1 MNAPAVGIDIGE
13 SESVAHFV
21 SASGDTLEHFS
32 FKMNDAG
39 FNEFRKKIPVNARI
53 AFEASG
59 LAYPVFKK
67 LKNLEYEDIT
77 VAHPKE
83 LSWIIKSKKKNDHVD
98 SIKLAK
104 LHLVDMLPKSN
115 LLDPEEQIFRD
126 LLVQRVK
133 IGQQIS
139 NLKNCIIGYLKRE
152 DLFNKLPE

>member
-39 FNEFRKKIPVNARI
+39 FNEFRRKIPVNARI

-67 LKNLEYEDIT
+67 LKNLGYEDIT

-83 LSWIIKSKKKNDHVD
+83 LSWIIKSKKNDHVD
-98 SIKLAK
+98 SIKIAK

-115 LLDPEEQIFRD
+115 LLSQEEQIFRD
-126 LLVQRVK
+126 LLIQRVK
-133 IGQQIS
+133 IGKQIS
-139 NLKNCIIGYLKRE
+139 NLKNSIIGYLKR
-152 DLFNKLPE
+152 